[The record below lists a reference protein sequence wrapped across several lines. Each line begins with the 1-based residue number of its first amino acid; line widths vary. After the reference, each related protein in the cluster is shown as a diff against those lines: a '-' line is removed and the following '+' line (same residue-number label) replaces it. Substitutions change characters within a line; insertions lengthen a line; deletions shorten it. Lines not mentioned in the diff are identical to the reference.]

1 MSLSKIAILT
11 IVIVISISFLIGIQF
26 PLKALAEN
34 SSNANLTGKTASQSA
49 ESLIR
54 SIIDPQSIISS
65 IVNKTRNTPTTNTA
79 IDNIKNATSTPTSNN
94 KNITLAK
101 QSNDNSLAVAK
112 KNNKETDIQ
121 SSIPAVRQSA
131 ILMLSHQVIPPK
143 DFIPLYDS
151 SLDKIADA
159 HISAKIPCNGN
170 STSTLELLVGHPPDI
185 KPAKLEPVKELSKPG
200 YLCTYRTDI
209 GLTHNSSSGDRINGT
224 TITNVL
230 LRNPS
235 DYRITLPN
243 TSTIIIDVNQ
253 IVPLDTIQN
262 QESKKGQINRIVN
275 STAITN
281 R

>member
-1 MSLSKIAILT
+1 MKREQQTNDYVSISCIAFFTIVVVISLSFIIRA
-11 IVIVISISFLIGIQF
+11 QF

-65 IVNKTRNTPTTNTA
+65 IVNKTRNTPTTTNTA
-79 IDNIKNATSTPTSNN
+79 SYNIKNATSALTSS
-94 KNITLAK
+94 KNITLAR
-101 QSNDNSLAVAK
+101 QPNDNELATTEK
-112 KNNKETDIQ
+112 NKETNMQ
-121 SSIPAVRQSA
+121 SSVPIVRQSA
-131 ILMLSHQVIPPK
+131 ILMLAHQIIPPK

-151 SLDKIADA
+151 SLSKIADA

-170 STSTLELLVGHPPDI
+170 SSSTLELLIGHTPDI

-200 YLCTYRTDI
+200 YLCMYHTDI
-209 GLTHNSSSGDRINGT
+209 GLAHNSSGNKMNNT
-224 TITNVL
+224 TITNIL

-235 DYRITLPN
+235 DYRIILPN

-253 IVPLDTIQN
+253 IVALDSIQN
-262 QESKKGQINRIVN
+262 RVEGKLQ
-275 STAITN
+275 
-281 R
+281 

>member
-1 MSLSKIAILT
+1 MKKGQKTNGYMSLSEIAILT
-11 IVIVISISFLIGIQF
+11 MVIIISIFLLIGIQF

-34 SSNANLTGKTASQSA
+34 SSNANLTAKTAGQSA

-65 IVNKTRNTPTTNTA
+65 IVNKTSNTPTTNTA
-79 IDNIKNATSTPTSNN
+79 IDNIKNATSKPTSNN

-101 QSNDNSLAVAK
+101 QSSDNSLAVTK

-121 SSIPAVRQSA
+121 SSIPALRQSA
-131 ILMLSHQVIPPK
+131 ILMLAHQIIPPK

-151 SLDKIADA
+151 SLDKIAYA

-170 STSTLELLVGHPPDI
+170 SSSTLELLAGHTPNI
-185 KPAKLEPVKELSKPG
+185 KPVKLEPVKELSKPG
-200 YLCTYRTDI
+200 YLCMYHTDI
-209 GLTHNSSSGDRINGT
+209 GSTHNSSGDRINNT

-230 LRNPS
+230 LHNPS

-262 QESKKGQINRIVN
+262 QESKKR
-275 STAITN
+275 TN
-281 R
+281 

>member
-1 MSLSKIAILT
+1 MKREQQTNDYVSISCIAFFTIVVVISLSFIIRA
-11 IVIVISISFLIGIQF
+11 QF

-65 IVNKTRNTPTTNTA
+65 IVNKTRNTPTTNT
-79 IDNIKNATSTPTSNN
+79 DNIKNATSALTSS
-94 KNITLAK
+94 KNITLAR
-101 QSNDNSLAVAK
+101 QPNDNELATTEK
-112 KNNKETDIQ
+112 NKETNMQ
-121 SSIPAVRQSA
+121 SSVPIVRQSA
-131 ILMLSHQVIPPK
+131 ILMLAHQIIPPK

-151 SLDKIADA
+151 SLSKIADA

-170 STSTLELLVGHPPDI
+170 SSSTLELLIGHTPDI

-200 YLCTYRTDI
+200 YLCMYHTDI
-209 GLTHNSSSGDRINGT
+209 GLAHNSSGNKMNNT
-224 TITNVL
+224 TITNIL

-235 DYRITLPN
+235 DYRIILPN

-253 IVPLDTIQN
+253 IVALDSIQN
-262 QESKKGQINRIVN
+262 RVKGKLQ
-275 STAITN
+275 
-281 R
+281 

>member
-1 MSLSKIAILT
+1 MKRGQKANGYMSISGIAILI
-11 IVIVISISFLIGIQF
+11 IVIVISLSFVSRIQF

-112 KNNKETDIQ
+112 KNKETDIQ

-170 STSTLELLVGHPPDI
+170 SSSALELLVGHAPDI

-200 YLCTYRTDI
+200 YLCMYHTDI
-209 GLTHNSSSGDRINGT
+209 GLTHNRSGNKINNA
-224 TITNVL
+224 TITNIL

-253 IVPLDTIQN
+253 IVALDTTQN
-262 QESKKGQINRIVN
+262 QESKKR
-275 STAITN
+275 TN
-281 R
+281 

>member
-1 MSLSKIAILT
+1 MKREQQTNDYVSISCIAFFTIVVVISLSFIIRA
-11 IVIVISISFLIGIQF
+11 QF

-65 IVNKTRNTPTTNTA
+65 IVNKTRNTPTTTNTA
-79 IDNIKNATSTPTSNN
+79 SYNIKNATSALTSS
-94 KNITLAK
+94 KNITLAR
-101 QSNDNSLAVAK
+101 QPNDNELATTE
-112 KNNKETDIQ
+112 KNKDTNLQ
-121 SSIPAVRQSA
+121 SSVPIVRQSA
-131 ILMLSHQVIPPK
+131 ILMLAHQIIPPK

-151 SLDKIADA
+151 SLSKIADA

-170 STSTLELLVGHPPDI
+170 SSSTLELLIGHTPDI

-200 YLCTYRTDI
+200 YLCMYHTDI
-209 GLTHNSSSGDRINGT
+209 GLAHNSSGNKMNNT
-224 TITNVL
+224 TITNIL

-235 DYRITLPN
+235 DYRIILPN

-253 IVPLDTIQN
+253 IVALDSIQN
-262 QESKKGQINRIVN
+262 RVKGKLQ
-275 STAITN
+275 
-281 R
+281 

>member
-1 MSLSKIAILT
+1 MKREQQTNDYVSISCIAFFTIVVVISLSFIIRA
-11 IVIVISISFLIGIQF
+11 QF

-65 IVNKTRNTPTTNTA
+65 IVNKTRNTPTTTNTA
-79 IDNIKNATSTPTSNN
+79 SYNIKNATSALTSS
-94 KNITLAK
+94 KNITLAR
-101 QSNDNSLAVAK
+101 QPNDNELATTEK
-112 KNNKETDIQ
+112 NKETNMQ
-121 SSIPAVRQSA
+121 SSVPIVRQSA
-131 ILMLSHQVIPPK
+131 ILMLAHQIIPPK

-151 SLDKIADA
+151 SLSKIADA

-170 STSTLELLVGHPPDI
+170 SSSTLELLIGHTPDI

-200 YLCTYRTDI
+200 YLCMYHTDI
-209 GLTHNSSSGDRINGT
+209 GLTHNSSGNKMNNT
-224 TITNVL
+224 TITNIL

-235 DYRITLPN
+235 DYRIILPN

-253 IVPLDTIQN
+253 IVALDSIQN
-262 QESKKGQINRIVN
+262 RVKGKLQ
-275 STAITN
+275 
-281 R
+281 

>member
-1 MSLSKIAILT
+1 MKREQQTNDYVSISCIAFFTIVVVISLSFIIRA
-11 IVIVISISFLIGIQF
+11 QF

-65 IVNKTRNTPTTNTA
+65 IVNKTRNTPTTTNTA
-79 IDNIKNATSTPTSNN
+79 SYNIKNATSALTSS
-94 KNITLAK
+94 KNITLAR
-101 QSNDNSLAVAK
+101 QPNDNELATTEK
-112 KNNKETDIQ
+112 NKETNMQ
-121 SSIPAVRQSA
+121 SSVPIVRQSA
-131 ILMLSHQVIPPK
+131 ILMLAHQIIPPK

-151 SLDKIADA
+151 SLSKIADA

-170 STSTLELLVGHPPDI
+170 SSSTLELLIGHTPDI

-200 YLCTYRTDI
+200 YLCMYHTDI
-209 GLTHNSSSGDRINGT
+209 GLAHNSSGNKMNNT
-224 TITNVL
+224 TITNIL

-235 DYRITLPN
+235 DYRIILPN

-253 IVPLDTIQN
+253 IVALDSIQN
-262 QESKKGQINRIVN
+262 RVKGKLQ
-275 STAITN
+275 
-281 R
+281 

>member
-1 MSLSKIAILT
+1 MKREQQTNDYVSISCIAFFTIVVVISLSFIIRA
-11 IVIVISISFLIGIQF
+11 QF

-65 IVNKTRNTPTTNTA
+65 IVNKTRNTPTTTNTTSY
-79 IDNIKNATSTPTSNN
+79 NIKNATSALTSS
-94 KNITLAK
+94 KNITLAR
-101 QSNDNSLAVAK
+101 QPNDNEFVTTEK
-112 KNNKETDIQ
+112 NKETNMQ
-121 SSIPAVRQSA
+121 SSVPIVRQSA
-131 ILMLSHQVIPPK
+131 ILMLAHQIIPPK

-151 SLDKIADA
+151 SLSKIAEA

-170 STSTLELLVGHPPDI
+170 SSSTLELLIGHTPDI

-200 YLCTYRTDI
+200 YLCMYHTDI
-209 GLTHNSSSGDRINGT
+209 GLTHNSSGNKMNNT
-224 TITNVL
+224 TITNIL

-235 DYRITLPN
+235 DYRIILPN

-253 IVPLDTIQN
+253 IVALDSIQN
-262 QESKKGQINRIVN
+262 RVKGKLQ
-275 STAITN
+275 
-281 R
+281 

>member
-1 MSLSKIAILT
+1 MKREQQTNDYVSISCIAFFTIVVVISLSFIIRA
-11 IVIVISISFLIGIQF
+11 QF

-65 IVNKTRNTPTTNTA
+65 IVNKTRNTPTTTNTA
-79 IDNIKNATSTPTSNN
+79 SYNIKNATSALTSS
-94 KNITLAK
+94 KNITLAR
-101 QSNDNSLAVAK
+101 QPNDNELATIEK
-112 KNNKETDIQ
+112 NKETNMQ
-121 SSIPAVRQSA
+121 SSVPIVRQSA
-131 ILMLSHQVIPPK
+131 ILMLAHQIIPPK

-151 SLDKIADA
+151 LLFKIAEA

-170 STSTLELLVGHPPDI
+170 SSSTLELLIGHPPDI

-200 YLCTYRTDI
+200 YLCMYHTDI
-209 GLTHNSSSGDRINGT
+209 GLAHNSSGNKMNNT
-224 TITNVL
+224 TITNIL

-235 DYRITLPN
+235 DYRIILPN

-253 IVPLDTIQN
+253 IVALDSIQN
-262 QESKKGQINRIVN
+262 RVKGKLQ
-275 STAITN
+275 
-281 R
+281 

>member
-1 MSLSKIAILT
+1 MKREQQTNDYVSISCIAFFTIVVVISLSFIIRA
-11 IVIVISISFLIGIQF
+11 QF

-65 IVNKTRNTPTTNTA
+65 IVNKTRNTPTTTNTA
-79 IDNIKNATSTPTSNN
+79 SYNIKNATSALTSS
-94 KNITLAK
+94 KNITLAR
-101 QSNDNSLAVAK
+101 QPNDNELATTEK
-112 KNNKETDIQ
+112 NKETNMQ
-121 SSIPAVRQSA
+121 SSVPIVRQSA
-131 ILMLSHQVIPPK
+131 ILMLAHQIIPPK

-151 SLDKIADA
+151 SLSKIAEA

-170 STSTLELLVGHPPDI
+170 SSSTLELLIGHTPDI

-200 YLCTYRTDI
+200 YLCMYHTDI
-209 GLTHNSSSGDRINGT
+209 GLAHNSSGNKMNNT
-224 TITNVL
+224 TITNIL

-235 DYRITLPN
+235 DYRIILPN

-253 IVPLDTIQN
+253 IVALDSIQN
-262 QESKKGQINRIVN
+262 RVKGKLQ
-275 STAITN
+275 
-281 R
+281 

>member
-1 MSLSKIAILT
+1 MKREQQTNDYVSISCIAFFTIVVVISLSFIIRA
-11 IVIVISISFLIGIQF
+11 QF

-65 IVNKTRNTPTTNTA
+65 IVNKTRNTPTTTNTA
-79 IDNIKNATSTPTSNN
+79 SYNIKNATSALTSS
-94 KNITLAK
+94 KNITLAR
-101 QSNDNSLAVAK
+101 QPNDNELATTEK
-112 KNNKETDIQ
+112 NKETNMQ
-121 SSIPAVRQSA
+121 SSVPIVRQSA
-131 ILMLSHQVIPPK
+131 ILMLAHQIIPPK

-151 SLDKIADA
+151 SLYKIADA

-170 STSTLELLVGHPPDI
+170 SSSTLELLIGHTPDI

-200 YLCTYRTDI
+200 YLCMYHTDI
-209 GLTHNSSSGDRINGT
+209 GLAHNSSGNKMNNT
-224 TITNVL
+224 TITNIL

-235 DYRITLPN
+235 DYRIILPN

-253 IVPLDTIQN
+253 IVALDSIQN
-262 QESKKGQINRIVN
+262 RVKGKLQ
-275 STAITN
+275 
-281 R
+281 